1 MKLKTKG
8 LLYLQLITSTYND
21 NKLIVRPSCAT
32 NNSSLLASCARNIEI
47 SYMTDHGWILYRKCN
62 KMCMA
67 DTCSL

>member
-21 NKLIVRPSCAT
+21 NKLIVRPSGAT
-32 NNSSLLASCARNIEI
+32 NNSSLLASCASNIEI
-47 SYMTDHGWILYRKCN
+47 SYMTDHGWIRYRKCN

-67 DTCSL
+67 DMCSL